1 MIVDITMTPNMF
13 IVILL
18 VALAPLTGLYGW
30 YFPKYHHQHLFRL
43 GSGASVAPDLSE
55 PTARHFL
62 NKNIKVNTSSSSTL
76 LVLLEFSWMKLL
88 LRTLPLRARLYQM
101 VL

>member
-43 GSGASVAPDLSE
+43 IRVEESLD
-55 PTARHFL
+55 
-62 NKNIKVNTSSSSTL
+62 
-76 LVLLEFSWMKLL
+76 
-88 LRTLPLRARLYQM
+88 LRAGEQAPSCREQKPWLALKSLDQWAGQ
-101 VL
+101 